1 MPVAAIIILGGVGFV
16 LLFTLLW
23 CGICLLL
30 ANLGGWQTLT
40 RRYRATAAPIGIR
53 HSGVSARIGGVNYKT
68 ALTVHHSADGL
79 HIAVFALLKL
89 GHPDLF
95 IPWHA
100 IEGREDVDFLWV
112 HATRMSVGGTSIT
125 LPRELA
131 AQPA

>member
-30 ANLGGWQTLT
+30 AHLGGWQVLAQ
-40 RRYRATAAPIGIR
+40 RFRATAPPGGTR
-53 HSGVSARIGGVNYKT
+53 HAGVTARIGGVNYKT
-68 ALTVHHSADGL
+68 ALTVHSGAQGIHL
-79 HIAVFALLKL
+79 AVFALLKM

-95 IPWHA
+95 IPWSA
-100 IEGREDVDFLWV
+100 IEGREQVDFLWA
-112 HATRMSVGGTSIT
+112 HATRLSVGGTSIT

-131 AQPA
+131 APHA